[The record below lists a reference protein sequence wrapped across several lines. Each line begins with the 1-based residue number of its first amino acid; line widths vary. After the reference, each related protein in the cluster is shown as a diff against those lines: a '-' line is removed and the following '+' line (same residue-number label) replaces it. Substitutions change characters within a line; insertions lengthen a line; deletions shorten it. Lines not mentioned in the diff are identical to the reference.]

1 MLPDKRKFPAY
12 FLRLTNGRE
21 PVRDWLKTLSKDDR
35 LIVDTQ
41 IEKLEFGEALGLKY
55 GRHIGGGLF
64 ELRSYLA
71 GGRFARIFYSLS
83 GRRLVLIHGV
93 TGTSRIPAEV
103 RRFAKTGDRG

>member
-1 MLPDKRKFPAY
+1 M
-12 FLRLTNGRE
+12 RE
-21 PVRDWLKTLSKDDR
+21 WLSTLSEEDR
-35 LIVDTQ
+35 LAVDTE

-55 GRHIGGGLF
+55 GRQIGGGLF
-64 ELRSYLA
+64 ELRSYLS

-103 RRFAKTGDRG
+103 KRFAKTGVQE